1 MTPGLQKLSWSHLC
15 DQRRPRICLLL
26 SWHIFSISLR
36 AWLRWAAACSLFSST
51 SSWDGALC
59 RASGR
64 WFSLLSPAKWTF
76 FLPGERFS
84 ASRPKQSRKLVNKS
98 QSQQLWFWGV
108 SCELLELQLFKN
120 NFFIVVYIKKKK
132 YIWSKV
138 IHIVD
143 TCVKTHVKSKLLSS
157 GLGSV
162 SSEVFAG
169 FPYLCLCHRSVS
181 CACGAVGGCNSSAN
195 SPLWSG
201 WFKIKG
207 KKIKSAGKTAKEWL
221 EWKKNELLKSF
232 LS

>member
-1 MTPGLQKLSWSHLC
+1 M
-15 DQRRPRICLLL
+15 
-26 SWHIFSISLR
+26 
-36 AWLRWAAACSLFSST
+36 
-51 SSWDGALC
+51 
-59 RASGR
+59 
-64 WFSLLSPAKWTF
+64 
-76 FLPGERFS
+76 
-84 ASRPKQSRKLVNKS
+84 
-98 QSQQLWFWGV
+98 
-108 SCELLELQLFKN
+108 
-120 NFFIVVYIKKKK
+120 K

-181 CACGAVGGCNSSAN
+181 CPCGAVGGCNSSAN

-207 KKIKSAGKTAKEWL
+207 KKLKSAGKTAKEWL
-221 EWKKNELLKSF
+221 EWKKMNCLNHFYLKSF
-232 LS
+232 FYRTSFSFASRSRTHSSCSLPVIKRQKWTVSVWEFIPHFSRKYTLFQV